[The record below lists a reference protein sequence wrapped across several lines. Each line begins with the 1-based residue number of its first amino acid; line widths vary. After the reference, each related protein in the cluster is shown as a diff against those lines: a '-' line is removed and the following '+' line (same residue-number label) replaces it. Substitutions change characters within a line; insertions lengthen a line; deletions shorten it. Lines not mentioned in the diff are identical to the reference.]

1 MSKVDLE
8 KIGIDKIVLDNIV
21 INNDDI
27 YALITALRQMSGI
40 SYHHFN
46 NFRPDIDRCF
56 YLKIL
61 NNNYFNLGKITYHPQ
76 THSTRFELSFSA
88 ANFYNGSNVR
98 NMSLCDVQNYCK
110 NLESYLDSEY
120 NIHADFGGCEIKS
133 LEINTNIAL
142 DHPYRDYIPTLDNL
156 MHKVATYKKTYTN
169 HTPLMNTK
177 LEKDEDETTK
187 AIGNTQMEIVHYDKY
202 KEAKA
207 KGKLP
212 QDEELGADLMR
223 IELKLL
229 DKRKIQ
235 YLFGTNKLY
244 SSLLTDQLVAH
255 IFKLQYQKNIVKQ
268 QRKADKERLKKLE
281 TIIRHYTRSKD
292 RNWHY
297 QLLEEIRNENE
308 RRICT
313 KNGYPLVQDIDEI
326 FLILRKCL
334 KTNLT
339 NTIAAFIRKQTP
351 DDVLYHPLIRPE
363 LLQEIF
369 VKVERS
375 R

>member
-1 MSKVDLE
+1 MSVLELE
-8 KIGIDKIVLDNIV
+8 KIGIDKIVLDNIE

-27 YALITALRQMSGI
+27 RDLIGKL
-40 SYHHFN
+40 SYMPRVTYYRYN
-46 NFRPDIDRCF
+46 NFRPESDKCL
-56 YLKIL
+56 YLRIQD
-61 NNNYFNLGKITYHPQ
+61 YEIFCDAKITFYPQ
-76 THSTRFELSFSA
+76 NESVKFELSFSA
-88 ANFYNGSNVR
+88 TNYYDGSNVR

-110 NLESYLDSEY
+110 ILESYLDSKY
-120 NIHADFGGCEIKS
+120 NIRADFGDCEIKS

-156 MHKVATYKKTYTN
+156 MDKVATYKQTYTN
-169 HTPLMNTK
+169 HTPLINTK

-187 AIGNTQMEIVHYDKY
+187 AIGNTQIEIVHYDKY

-207 KGKLP
+207 KGKLT
-212 QDEELGADLMR
+212 QDEELEIDLMR
-223 IELKLL
+223 VELKLL

-255 IFKLQYQKNIVKQ
+255 IFKLQYQKNIVNQNK
-268 QRKADKERLKKLE
+268 KADAERLKKLK
-281 TIIRHYTRSKD
+281 TIIRRHVQAKD

-313 KNGYPLVQDIDEI
+313 KNGYPLVQDIEEI
-326 FLILRKCL
+326 FTILRECL

-339 NTIAAFIRKQTP
+339 NTIAAFVRKQTP
-351 DDVLYHPLIRPE
+351 DDVLYHPIIHPA
-363 LLQEIF
+363 LLEEIF
-369 VKVERS
+369 DKVERS